1 MQSFNVY
8 LLGAPRFEQE
18 GEKFHIPR
26 RKSVALLA
34 YLITSSQ
41 IHTRDSLATM
51 FWPEHDQSSAR
62 ANLRRELSR
71 LKKALGEEAFAITK
85 EQVGIQQEA
94 RLGLDVAVFQS
105 RLSDVQTRIQETN
118 GCLEPEI
125 FSTCM
130 NELKGAIELY
140 RGDFMAGFSLL
151 DSPNFDE
158 WQFFQTE
165 NLRSL
170 FAEALQQLIQWQ
182 IIQGEYARAIEHAR
196 RWLSLDKLHEPAHR
210 KLMQLYAW
218 SEKQSAALRQYQ
230 ECKRLLKIEL
240 GIEPEEETTQL
251 YEAIKTRQ
259 LDLPEVEEKKFIKLS
274 TMNGIFSNEKN
285 TTEQPATESEQREFY
300 RDRKEEK
307 SNSGAHLSSTQPI
320 LFIGR
325 ENEKEQLS
333 RLLVED
339 PNCRLLSIVGPGGVG
354 KTSLAL
360 EAASESLEAFEDGV
374 YFIPLSQLTSADHIV
389 PALAKQLRFRFHEAA
404 EPKKQLLDYLRE
416 MKVLLVMD
424 NFEHLLQGTGLLV
437 DILHTAPGVKLLSTS
452 RERLNL
458 SDEVVFTLSGMRFP
472 DFADGLVP
480 DTDLTDYDAVELFI
494 TSTRKVKPDFELQRK
509 DYEHIARICH
519 LIEGMPLAIVMAAGW
534 MEMLSP
540 KEVADEIAS
549 NLDFLET
556 QAQDI
561 PERQRSIRAVFNA
574 SWSLLEDQEKDV
586 LKRLTVFQSSF
597 TRQAAQAVTGT
608 SLKNLLNLMRKSWL
622 HRSGHNRFQIHELLC
637 QYTSEKVEADA
648 TTLQEAKDKFS
659 SYYADLLQEQIEV
672 MHGPS
677 HEEAFIVV
685 AEDFE
690 NIRAAWHWL
699 VDQKRFDMIVD
710 QLLPALY
717 YYFQVRAK
725 SYELFQLVELTLAEL
740 EDESEITGNIQFK
753 AIMLT
758 AKASFYRKGDPIRFD
773 RCDIMLPAYE
783 EAIHEAW
790 SLIIKPQ
797 DLKEMGL
804 WGALLAYLYGR
815 FIDHAQGRTY
825 LMQLVQD
832 YRVNENIWELAF
844 VLELLGSLNVVA
856 SAINSDKGPHL
867 EEAGHCLEEAYT
879 IFKQIG
885 DERESGYTL
894 MLRGSL
900 FFHQQ
905 SWTQAV
911 RDLETA
917 QSILESVGDMIPS
930 MHWFLGD
937 LYLRLGEFEAFF
949 KYFNEIS
956 TTYIKMGYKRVA
968 AYSLSKEST
977 EALRYSDIEHA
988 RQTRERS
995 LDLSR
1000 EVDDIFG
1007 EAWSTWEMG
1016 EIYRVANEIEE
1027 ARQWY
1032 EKARVL
1038 FNKVGDPYGLT
1049 FYHRGLGDIA
1059 LTTGDENEANHQFQV
1074 SLEYAGEANYDWG
1087 MAYALVGLGRA
1098 SICLG
1103 EIEDAQAFISDA
1115 LQRAQNSGEIGL
1127 VLFVLAGYARLYAAT
1142 GQTEQAI
1149 ELCELIFGHYA
1160 SWSETKAQAEDL
1172 FSEISELMPGQLRT
1186 VRGGDQ
1192 IIDVMKMAD
1201 RLLKESTLSE
1211 RS

>member
-34 YLITSSQ
+34 YLLTSSQ

-105 RLSDVQTRIQETN
+105 RLSDVQTRIQDTN

-230 ECKRLLKIEL
+230 ECK
-240 GIEPEEETTQL
+240 TTQL

-259 LDLPEVEEKKFIKLS
+259 LGLPEVEEKKFIKLS

-285 TTEQPATESEQREFY
+285 TTEQPATESEQSEFY

-389 PALAKQLRFRFHEAA
+389 PIVPALAKQLRFRFHEAA

-458 SDEVVFTLSGMRFP
+458 SDEVVS
-472 DFADGLVP
+472 
-480 DTDLTDYDAVELFI
+480 
-494 TSTRKVKPDFELQRK
+494 
-509 DYEHIARICH
+509 
-519 LIEGMPLAIVMAAGW
+519 
-534 MEMLSP
+534 
-540 KEVADEIAS
+540 
-549 NLDFLET
+549 
-556 QAQDI
+556 
-561 PERQRSIRAVFNA
+561 
-574 SWSLLEDQEKDV
+574 
-586 LKRLTVFQSSF
+586 
-597 TRQAAQAVTGT
+597 
-608 SLKNLLNLMRKSWL
+608 
-622 HRSGHNRFQIHELLC
+622 
-637 QYTSEKVEADA
+637 
-648 TTLQEAKDKFS
+648 
-659 SYYADLLQEQIEV
+659 
-672 MHGPS
+672 
-677 HEEAFIVV
+677 
-685 AEDFE
+685 
-690 NIRAAWHWL
+690 
-699 VDQKRFDMIVD
+699 
-710 QLLPALY
+710 
-717 YYFQVRAK
+717 
-725 SYELFQLVELTLAEL
+725 
-740 EDESEITGNIQFK
+740 
-753 AIMLT
+753 
-758 AKASFYRKGDPIRFD
+758 
-773 RCDIMLPAYE
+773 
-783 EAIHEAW
+783 
-790 SLIIKPQ
+790 
-797 DLKEMGL
+797 
-804 WGALLAYLYGR
+804 
-815 FIDHAQGRTY
+815 
-825 LMQLVQD
+825 
-832 YRVNENIWELAF
+832 
-844 VLELLGSLNVVA
+844 
-856 SAINSDKGPHL
+856 
-867 EEAGHCLEEAYT
+867 
-879 IFKQIG
+879 
-885 DERESGYTL
+885 
-894 MLRGSL
+894 
-900 FFHQQ
+900 
-905 SWTQAV
+905 
-911 RDLETA
+911 
-917 QSILESVGDMIPS
+917 
-930 MHWFLGD
+930 
-937 LYLRLGEFEAFF
+937 
-949 KYFNEIS
+949 
-956 TTYIKMGYKRVA
+956 
-968 AYSLSKEST
+968 
-977 EALRYSDIEHA
+977 
-988 RQTRERS
+988 
-995 LDLSR
+995 
-1000 EVDDIFG
+1000 
-1007 EAWSTWEMG
+1007 
-1016 EIYRVANEIEE
+1016 
-1027 ARQWY
+1027 
-1032 EKARVL
+1032 
-1038 FNKVGDPYGLT
+1038 
-1049 FYHRGLGDIA
+1049 
-1059 LTTGDENEANHQFQV
+1059 
-1074 SLEYAGEANYDWG
+1074 
-1087 MAYALVGLGRA
+1087 
-1098 SICLG
+1098 
-1103 EIEDAQAFISDA
+1103 
-1115 LQRAQNSGEIGL
+1115 
-1127 VLFVLAGYARLYAAT
+1127 
-1142 GQTEQAI
+1142 
-1149 ELCELIFGHYA
+1149 
-1160 SWSETKAQAEDL
+1160 
-1172 FSEISELMPGQLRT
+1172 
-1186 VRGGDQ
+1186 
-1192 IIDVMKMAD
+1192 
-1201 RLLKESTLSE
+1201 
-1211 RS
+1211 